1 MQLKYYSGC
10 SDYLQANLA
19 ISPRSHLHLWK
30 LSGSKRTSKVCS
42 NFIYVLRTQSPS
54 RKQFLDLHCHSAA
67 CFSHANTRAHTS
79 VSVRTNEI
87 LENYRHFKNVPGLF

>member
-19 ISPRSHLHLWK
+19 ISPRSHLHLWT

-42 NFIYVLRTQSPS
+42 NFIYVLRRQTPS
-54 RKQFLDLHCHSAA
+54 RSFWICIVIQPHA
-67 CFSHANTRAHTS
+67 SHTQTRA
-79 VSVRTNEI
+79 RTQVFP
-87 LENYRHFKNVPGLF
+87 YVQVKY